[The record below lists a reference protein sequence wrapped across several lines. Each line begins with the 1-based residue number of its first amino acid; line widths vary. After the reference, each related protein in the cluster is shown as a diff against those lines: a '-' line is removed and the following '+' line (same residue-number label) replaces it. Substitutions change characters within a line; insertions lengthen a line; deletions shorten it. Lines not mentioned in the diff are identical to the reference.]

1 MRRPTIALADLAN
14 PPDTAQLCAC
24 DETET
29 AAAIDRVRVR
39 LMRRRK
45 ALLATI
51 GQSTEL
57 DRLVASL
64 RRLQN
69 PQLTAYEVE
78 GALVLSEPFNGIAR
92 ACPVAPADVARKAAD
107 SFFGKRAPAALRRV
121 LAAFGE
127 AALRCACDAGVT
139 ICIVPAEVRFSEVS
153 ASVARCVPGIDDWS
167 APPSGLF
174 VVEDRRVLLRDR
186 ALSMTAAHEFA
197 HALDASLASRAKSY
211 FSFESEEL
219 RFYFAT
225 ATGYVNEYAASGL
238 DEYFAESI
246 RAYVEVNDPACAW
259 LPLTRQDLFLRDP
272 RMFTLVER
280 LFASGFAAR
289 ERRQATRSLR
299 I

>member
-1 MRRPTIALADLAN
+1 MRRPAITLADLTD
-14 PPDTAQLCAC
+14 PPDTSKIAAC
-24 DETET
+24 DEAET
-29 AAAIDRVRVR
+29 AAAIDHMRSR

-45 ALLATI
+45 SLLARAK
-51 GQSTEL
+51 QSAEL
-57 DRLVASL
+57 DRLIASL

-69 PQLTAYEVE
+69 PQLTAYIVDESI
-78 GALVLSEPFNGIAR
+78 VLSEPFNGVAR
-92 ACPVAPADVARKAAD
+92 ACPVASADVARKAAEVM
-107 SFFGKRAPAALRRV
+107 FGKRAPAALRRV

-127 AALRCACDAGVT
+127 AALACAREAGIT
-139 ICIVPAEVRFSEVS
+139 ICIVPSEVRFSQVS

-174 VVEDRRVLLRDR
+174 IVEDRRVLLRDR
-186 ALSMTAAHEFA
+186 ALAMTAAHEFA
-197 HALDASLASRAKSY
+197 HALDASLAARKKSY
-211 FSFESEEL
+211 YSFENEEL

-238 DEYFAESI
+238 DEYFAESV

-272 RMFTLVER
+272 RMFGLVER
-280 LFASGFAAR
+280 LFASGFDAR
-289 ERRQATRSLR
+289 ERRSAKRR

>member
-1 MRRPTIALADLAN
+1 MRRPAIALADLAN
-14 PPDTAQLCAC
+14 PPDTARICAC
-24 DETET
+24 DESDT
-29 AAAIDRVRVR
+29 AAAIDRVRAR

-45 ALLATI
+45 ALLSRA
-51 GQSTEL
+51 GQCAEL
-57 DRLVASL
+57 DRVVAAL

-69 PQLTAYEVE
+69 PQLTAYDID
-78 GALVLSEPFNGIAR
+78 GSRILSEPFNGIAR

-107 SFFGKRAPAALRRV
+107 AFFGKRAPAALRRV

-127 AALRCACDAGVT
+127 AALACARNAGVT
-139 ICIVPAEVRFSEVS
+139 ISIVPADVRFSQVS

-211 FSFESEEL
+211 YSFENEEL

-238 DEYFAESI
+238 DEYFAESV

-272 RMFTLVER
+272 RMFGLVER
-280 LFASGFAAR
+280 LFASDFAAR
-289 ERRQATRSLR
+289 ERRRSKR
-299 I
+299 P